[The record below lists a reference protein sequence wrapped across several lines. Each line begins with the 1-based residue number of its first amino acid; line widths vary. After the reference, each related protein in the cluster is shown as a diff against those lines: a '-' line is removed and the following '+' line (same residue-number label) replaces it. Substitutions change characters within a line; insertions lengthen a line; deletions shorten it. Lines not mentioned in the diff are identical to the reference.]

1 MKAISS
7 LVNVDSIDNDKN
19 LGGGGSEESIVMSD
33 PNSLDQFPGTVK
45 MMADCGDNLATGF
58 PSYGFTFNS
67 NVTSA
72 GLTNLRQAVRTVS
85 SSETD
90 SFALVLTQF
99 QPTTSFLRETAKIVK
114 WVPSQSTAEV
124 RHEILE
130 AGDHQIDDA
139 SRQGALLF
147 SNLGTSVS
155 SVVVSLEGPPLAS
168 FLANRRLIE
177 IDMLDPSYLY
187 NRNDQRFHTADS
199 SLRATA
205 LPVTLA
211 PLPPFAFGDG
221 RNHLVGV
228 K

>member
-1 MKAISS
+1 MAAWWVKIYLPQNYFAIRSVCENRWQIKLTGFSAES
-7 LVNVDSIDNDKN
+7 LSKP
-19 LGGGGSEESIVMSD
+19 D
-33 PNSLDQFPGTVK
+33 PNII
-45 MMADCGDNLATGF
+45 
-58 PSYGFTFNS
+58 
-67 NVTSA
+67 SA

-199 SLRATA
+199 SLQATA